1 MKQEI
6 IDLMQSNLGSG
17 TWAYKDFEIDKAHLE
32 NYDGPFF
39 WSSRENG
46 TSLTKLDIDHIN
58 RMVRNENPNLA
69 ETNRFCLFQDFY
81 VFLNV
86 VLYWSEMNANLFYY
100 NGNVLMKVNQG
111 QAKEIY
117 RDVLTPVYHELKRE
131 FMHEYKMANKKLPI
145 KFTCPLS
152 KVKEAL
158 SYAESIGD
166 TSLLDCLHRLRT
178 YKRNAIDQYIEIG
191 SDFTKHGFVFA
202 ELRNGECRMNGG
214 IILHDYMKENRWS
227 IHT

>member
-17 TWAYKDFEIDKAHLE
+17 TWAYKDFETDKKFLE
-32 NYDGPFF
+32 NYDGQFF
-39 WSSRENG
+39 WMSRENG
-46 TSLTKLDIDHIN
+46 TGLSKIDVEYVKNCTHSNLGKVN
-58 RMVRNENPNLA
+58 RM
-69 ETNRFCLFQDFY
+69 TWFQDFY
-81 VFLNV
+81 IFMASIM
-86 VLYWSEMNANLFYY
+86 YWRDSNENLFYY
-100 NGNVLMKVNQG
+100 NGNVLMKVNQS

-117 RDVLTPVYHELKRE
+117 RDILTPVYHELKRE
-131 FMHEYKMANKKLPI
+131 FKHEYEMANKKLPI

-152 KVKEAL
+152 KVKESL
-158 SYAESIGD
+158 YYAESIGD
-166 TSLLDCLHRLRT
+166 TSLLNCLHRLRT

-202 ELRNGECRMNGG
+202 EMINGECRINGG
-214 IILHDYMKENRWS
+214 IILHDYMKANRWS